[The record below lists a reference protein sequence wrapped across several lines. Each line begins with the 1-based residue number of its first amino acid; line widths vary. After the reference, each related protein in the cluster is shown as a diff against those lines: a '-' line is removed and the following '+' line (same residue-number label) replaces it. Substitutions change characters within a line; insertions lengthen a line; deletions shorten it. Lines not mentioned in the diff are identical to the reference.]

1 MRILLV
7 DDHPL
12 FRQALAMT
20 VAQIGPDTIIEQHE
34 TLAACS
40 ASLAIDSN
48 VALVL
53 LDLKLR
59 DSSGVS
65 GLLALKAQFPAVAV
79 AVVSASDDPE
89 TVNTATACGAA
100 GFISKS
106 VGIAELTA
114 AVETLAQGQSWFPDW
129 ANESDSLPLSNTQ
142 ARILDGVH
150 RGLMNKQIAWELG
163 LSEATVKYH
172 LTGIFRRMGVMTRAQ
187 LIARGKDNA

>member
-12 FRQALAMT
+12 FRQALAAT
-20 VAQIGPDTIIEQHE
+20 VSQSRSGMVIEQHE
-34 TLAACS
+34 TVAAVRE
-40 ASLAIDSN
+40 SLAKDDSP
-48 VALVL
+48 ALVL
-53 LDLKLR
+53 LDLKLS

-65 GLLALKAQFPAVAV
+65 GLLSLKARFPDVPV
-79 AVVSASDDPE
+79 AVVSATDDPE
-89 TVNTATACGAA
+89 TIHTAIACGAA

-106 VGIAELTA
+106 AGIEELTA
-114 AVETLAQGQSWFPDW
+114 AVETLAQGHTWCPDVPGEGE
-129 ANESDSLPLSNTQ
+129 ASPLSNTQ

-172 LTGIFRRMGVMTRAQ
+172 LTHIYRRMGVITRAQ
-187 LIARGKDNA
+187 LIARGREKG